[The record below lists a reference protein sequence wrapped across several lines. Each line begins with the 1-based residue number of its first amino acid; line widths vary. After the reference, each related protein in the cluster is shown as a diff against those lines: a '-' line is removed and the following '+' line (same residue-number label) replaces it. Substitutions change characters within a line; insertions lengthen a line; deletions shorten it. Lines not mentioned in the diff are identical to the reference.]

1 MIDDCQLMIE
11 KTQST
16 IINRQSTIQ
25 LPSCHLAI
33 LPACL
38 VSLCVFLTLVNLGCG
53 NTTKVL
59 IKIKVQSE
67 IDVSKY
73 KKIAVIPFLSNDESK
88 NNEEWGENIA
98 FVFRR
103 NLSKSQKFDVL
114 DGKDT
119 KLTLEGEQI
128 TLDILQNTDK
138 LIDLGGELGV
148 DALIVG
154 TYKFYNISEP
164 RRLYYDRYSAQLQ
177 RYITDTVTYF
187 HKTYVFSL
195 DISIVDTNTGGT
207 VWSDKLEQTA
217 EEDHNL
223 GTLLISGISD
233 DDNVMKRL
241 TTQAASKFM
250 RKIEPHYETEE
261 RILVR

>member
-1 MIDDCQLMIE
+1 
-11 KTQST
+11 
-16 IINRQSTIQ
+16 
-25 LPSCHLAI
+25 
-33 LPACL
+33 
-38 VSLCVFLTLVNLGCG
+38 VNFGCG

-59 IKIKVQSE
+59 IKVKVQSE

-88 NNEEWGENIA
+88 NNKEWGEDIA

-128 TLDILQNTDK
+128 TIDTLQNADK
-138 LIDLGGELGV
+138 LMDLGGELEV

-164 RRLYYDRYSAQLQ
+164 RRLYYDRYSTQLQ

-187 HKTYVFSL
+187 HKTYVLSL
-195 DISIVDTNTGGT
+195 DISIVDTNTGGV

-223 GTLLISGISD
+223 GTLLISGISE

-261 RILVR
+261 RVLVK